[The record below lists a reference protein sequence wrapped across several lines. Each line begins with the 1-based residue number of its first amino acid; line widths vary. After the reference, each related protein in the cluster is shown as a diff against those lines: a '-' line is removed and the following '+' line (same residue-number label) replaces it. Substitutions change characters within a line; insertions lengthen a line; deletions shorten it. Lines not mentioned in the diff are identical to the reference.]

1 MGELILLVAI
11 GIVCAVV
18 GFTADAI
25 IRHRARKR
33 QIVKRISQ
41 IPFWDI
47 EK

>member
-1 MGELILLVAI
+1 MGELILFVAI
-11 GIVCAVV
+11 GIVCAGV

-33 QIVKRISQ
+33 QISKRISQ

-47 EK
+47 DK

>member
-47 EK
+47 DK

>member
-1 MGELILLVAI
+1 MGELILLVAV

-47 EK
+47 DK

>member
-11 GIVCAVV
+11 GIVCAVI
-18 GFTADAI
+18 GLSANAI
-25 IRHRARKR
+25 MRHRARKR

>member
-11 GIVCAVV
+11 GIVCAVI
-18 GFTADAI
+18 GFTANAI
-25 IRHRARKR
+25 IQHRARKH

-47 EK
+47 DK

>member
-11 GIVCAVV
+11 GIVCATV
-18 GFTADAI
+18 GFTAEAI

-47 EK
+47 DK

>member
-11 GIVCAVV
+11 GIVCAGV
-18 GFTADAI
+18 GFTANAI

-41 IPFWDI
+41 IPFWDMD
-47 EK
+47 K

>member
-1 MGELILLVAI
+1 MGELILLIAI

-18 GFTADAI
+18 GFTAEAI

-41 IPFWDI
+41 IHFWDI
-47 EK
+47 DK

>member
-1 MGELILLVAI
+1 MGELIFLVAI

-47 EK
+47 DK